1 MSFSFQSE
9 RAVPKKGVVTDIE
22 HAPLLLL
29 LLLLVVVLLLLLLKE
44 TKNDAMA
51 IIAEEEQTMAKNG
64 SSSSAH
70 MRILVYGGRSAMG
83 LAQQDLWSLDYSTG
97 FFELVSSSSSS
108 HCFIIVRA
116 SLFEHYCSSIIV
128 RALLFEHHCS
138 SIIVPS
144 LFHHCSIIVPSCWP
158 IHGA

>member
-1 MSFSFQSE
+1 MLSFSFQSE

-29 LLLLVVVLLLLLLKE
+29 LLLLLLLVVVVLLLLLLKE

-116 SLFEHYCSSIIV
+116 SLFEH
-128 RALLFEHHCS
+128 HCS

-144 LFHHCSIIVPSCWP
+144 LFHHCSILLAHSWRIEDY
-158 IHGA
+158 IT

>member
-1 MSFSFQSE
+1 
-9 RAVPKKGVVTDIE
+9 
-22 HAPLLLL
+22 
-29 LLLLVVVLLLLLLKE
+29 
-44 TKNDAMA
+44 MA

-116 SLFEHYCSSIIV
+116 SLFEH
-128 RALLFEHHCS
+128 HCS

-144 LFHHCSIIVPSCWP
+144 LFHHCSICWP